1 MMRGSRRRGV
11 RFASGSSMG
20 AEASGLA
27 GRRAAA
33 RGVGVKHAG
42 QAAGRDAGVKRGGP
56 APDAT
61 VAVGWNV
68 WLVLGALPAALLL
81 APPLSNYFWALN
93 GFRSVGVPARLGLLA
108 VAAVLGVIARG
119 RSDSRVRWLG
129 IGACIAI
136 ALALGVSERVHLLGD
151 TDLRIRA
158 IASFDAGRFGMDL
171 GEWAR
176 QIHAQ
181 PFDLVVNCLLPV
193 AWVRAGHTVIQSV
206 QLASLLQ
213 GFAFVWVIW
222 QVSARLAPPAGA
234 RVLVCLALA
243 MSGVLEAFAGYAES
257 AGVVLVA
264 GAWWWCEM
272 LAPLDRRS
280 RVVRLAGAWLLFLLF
295 HRVALVLVP
304 VMLVRGMRRHHPQDT
319 DAARRESL
327 VATAFA
333 VLLGVVIL
341 AFASS
346 GGRLGGDFADL
357 FAVLSGWLRGRR
369 VPALSDVLNLLV
381 LVAPVAWVALAT
393 LRDPSR
399 NARDTAGRG
408 WLYGVALVSLFP
420 MILALLTGPHELGG
434 HRDWDTSVLFGWTL
448 SLAAVDFILRLP
460 AGRARAVLA
469 AAVPVLAL
477 VAGGWVA
484 VNANAAAVGARAE
497 ALASQP
503 PRMEDEARSM
513 LEVFLGDRAMNQRDA
528 IRAAPHFERAYAL
541 APNPRLLLLA
551 TEARARAGDF
561 AAARV
566 DLAKAWGSGLLNT
579 RNQESART
587 LGTMIDAMER
597 EARGGVRDSVGMN

>member
-1 MMRGSRRRGV
+1 
-11 RFASGSSMG
+11 MG
-20 AEASGLA
+20 AEGRVQA

-33 RGVGVKHAG
+33 RGADVKHAG
-42 QAAGRDAGVKRGGP
+42 QAAGRDAGLKRGRAASEARG
-56 APDAT
+56 
-61 VAVGWNV
+61 AVGWNV
-68 WLVLGALPAALLL
+68 WLMLGALAVALLL

-93 GFRSVGVPARLGLLA
+93 GFRSVDVPARLGLLA
-108 VAAVLGVIARG
+108 AAAVLGVVARG
-119 RSDSRVRWLG
+119 RSDSRALWLAL
-129 IGACIAI
+129 GAGIAI
-136 ALALGVSERVHLLGD
+136 LLALGVYERVHLLGD

-158 IASFDAGRFGMDL
+158 IASFNAGRFGMDL

-181 PFDLVVNCLLPV
+181 PLDLVVNYLLPI
-193 AWVRAGHTVIQSV
+193 AWARTGQTVIQSV

-213 GFAFVWVIW
+213 GLAFAWVIW
-222 QVSARLAPPAGA
+222 LVSARLAPPAGA

-243 MSGVLEAFAGYAES
+243 LSGVLEAFAGYAES

-280 RVVRLAGAWLLFLLF
+280 RVVRLVGAWLLFLLF

-304 VMLVRGMRRHHPQDT
+304 AMIVRGWRAHHPHDT

-341 AFASS
+341 ALASS
-346 GGRLGGDFADL
+346 GGRLGGDFGDL
-357 FAVLSGWLRGRR
+357 LAVLSGWLRGRR
-369 VPALSDVLNLLV
+369 VPAISDVLNLLV

-393 LRDPSR
+393 LRDPSHR
-399 NARDTAGRG
+399 APDGAGREA
-408 WLYGVALVSLFP
+408 LYAVALASLFP
-420 MILALLTGPHELGG
+420 MILVLLTGPHELGA

-448 SLAAVDFILRLP
+448 TLCAVDALLRLP
-460 AGRARAVLA
+460 AARSRAVLA

-484 VNANAAAVGARAE
+484 VNANAAAVEARAD

-503 PRMEDEARSM
+503 PRMEDEALGM

-561 AAARV
+561 AAARA
-566 DLAKAWGSGLLNT
+566 DLAKAWGSGLLNA

-587 LGTMIDAMER
+587 LGQMIDAMER
-597 EARGGVRDSVGMN
+597 EARGEVRDSSGVK